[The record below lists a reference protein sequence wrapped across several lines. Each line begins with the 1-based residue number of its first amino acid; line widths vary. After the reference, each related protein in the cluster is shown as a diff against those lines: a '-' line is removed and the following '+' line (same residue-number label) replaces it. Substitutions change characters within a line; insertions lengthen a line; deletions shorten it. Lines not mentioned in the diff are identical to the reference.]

1 MLHFST
7 DDLRPHERF
16 DHWCEVRARNVFGVT
31 ISLEPERRLA
41 FSGRMSAFALPGASV
56 AQMRASPYHV
66 HRTRDD
72 IERLPS
78 DSLCLYQQ
86 IGGGGWFEAAAP
98 GKRPQQFFVTP
109 GALATSNS
117 DLPYLTAPTTEEG
130 FNLRLIK
137 ISLSGDPQVA
147 QVAQAARDLAP
158 ELVTPGH
165 PFAPLLAA
173 SFDALA
179 QAGSEETSD
188 AQNVR
193 DLALLILLARG
204 RVTRGLPEARAA
216 VRTGYRH
223 AAQRAIRTAFHRADL
238 SPAAVGAMLGISVRQ
253 VHLLFEPT
261 GTTFARALNVTRLN
275 AAHRLLMSSP
285 ERPVADIAASC
296 GFDSLATFYR
306 LFRAA
311 YDMTPT
317 DVRRLSDAG
326 PIGQA

>member
-1 MLHFST
+1 MLQFST

-31 ISLEPERRLA
+31 IAIDPDKRLA
-41 FSGRMSAFALPGASV
+41 FSGRMKAFALPGANV
-56 AQMRASPYHV
+56 ARMRASSYRV
-66 HRTRDD
+66 QRSWQDV
-72 IERLPS
+72 ERLPS

-86 IGGGGWFEAAAP
+86 VGGGGWFEAAAP
-98 GKRPQQFFVTP
+98 GKRARQFVVTP

-117 DLPYLTAPTTEEG
+117 DLPYLTAPTTYEG

-137 ISLSGDPQVA
+137 IPLTGDPQI
-147 QVAQAARDLAP
+147 AQAARDLPAD
-158 ELVTPGH
+158 LVEARH
-165 PFAPLLAA
+165 PLAPLLAA

-179 QAGSEETSD
+179 EYGSETGAN

-193 DLALLILLARG
+193 DLAWLILLARG

-223 AAQRAIRTAFHRADL
+223 AAQRAIRTSFRRADL
-238 SPAAVGAMLGISVRQ
+238 TPAVLGAMLGISVRQ

-261 GTTFARALNVTRLN
+261 GSTFARTLSDARL
-275 AAHRLLMSSP
+275 AEARRLLLASP
-285 ERPVADIAASC
+285 SRAVSDIAANC

-317 DVRRLSDAG
+317 DLRKSGDA
-326 PIGQA
+326 

>member
-1 MLHFST
+1 MLQFST

-31 ISLEPERRLA
+31 IAIDPDKRLA
-41 FSGRMSAFALPGASV
+41 FSGRMKAFALPGANV
-56 AQMRASPYHV
+56 ARMQASSYRV
-66 HRTRDD
+66 QRTWQDV
-72 IERLPS
+72 ERLPS

-86 IGGGGWFEAAAP
+86 VGGGGWFEAAVP
-98 GKRPQQFFVTP
+98 GKRARQFVVTP

-117 DLPYLTAPTTEEG
+117 DLPYFTAPTTDEG

-137 ISLSGDPQVA
+137 IPLTGDPQVA
-147 QVAQAARDLAP
+147 RAARDLP
-158 ELVTPGH
+158 PDLVEAGH
-165 PFAPLLAA
+165 ALAPLLAA

-179 QAGSEETSD
+179 AYGSEESGN

-193 DLALLILLARG
+193 DLAWLILLARG
-204 RVTRGLPEARAA
+204 RITRGLPEARAA

-223 AAQRAIRTAFHRADL
+223 AAQRAIRASFQRADL
-238 SPAAVGAMLGISVRQ
+238 TPAVLGAMLGISVRQ

-261 GTTFARALNVTRLN
+261 GSTFARTLTAARL
-275 AAHRLLMSSP
+275 AEARRLLQASP
-285 ERPVADIAASC
+285 GRAVSDIAASC

-306 LFRAA
+306 LFRAV

-317 DVRRLSDAG
+317 DLRKSGDA
-326 PIGQA
+326 

>member
-1 MLHFST
+1 MLQFST

-31 ISLEPERRLA
+31 ISIAPEKRLA
-41 FSGRMSAFALPGASV
+41 FSGRMKAFALPGADV
-56 AQMRASPYHV
+56 AQLQASPYRV
-66 HRTRDD
+66 HRTWQDV
-72 IERLPS
+72 ERLPS

-86 IGGGGWFEAAAP
+86 IGGGGWFETAAP
-98 GKRPQQFFVTP
+98 RKRAQQFIAAP

-117 DLPYLTAPTTEEG
+117 DLPYLTAPTTDEG

-137 ISLSGDPQVA
+137 IPLTGDPQIV
-147 QVAQAARDLAP
+147 QAARDLPP
-158 ELVTPGH
+158 ELVEAGH
-165 PFAPLLAA
+165 PLAPLLAA

-179 QAGSEETSD
+179 EHGSEEAAN

-193 DLALLILLARG
+193 DLAWLILLARG

-223 AAQRAIRTAFHRADL
+223 AALRAIRTSSRRADL
-238 SPAAVGAMLGISVRQ
+238 TPAVLGMMLGISVRQ

-261 GTTFARALNVTRLN
+261 GSTFARTLTAARL
-275 AAHRLLMSSP
+275 AEARRLLQVSP
-285 ERPVADIAASC
+285 RRAVSEIAAIC

-311 YDMTPT
+311 YDTTPT
-317 DVRRLSDAG
+317 DLRKTG
-326 PIGQA
+326 GI